1 MGGLGASG
9 LVFVGA
15 GLGAVCRYW
24 VGAVVG
30 GRSFPWATLGV
41 NVLGGLIIGLIISAL
56 PATSGARAFWVVGVL
71 GGFTTF
77 SAFSA
82 EVVQMLASRSFGSA
96 IWYVALSNL
105 GAIGACAVGWWVA
118 TKLGL

>member
-82 EVVQMLASRSFGSA
+82 EALEKQQIVNPSA
-96 IWYVALSNL
+96 LQQTLPNVTFTSP
-105 GAIGACAVGWWVA
+105 
-118 TKLGL
+118 T

>member
-24 VGAVVG
+24 VGAVVN

-56 PATSGARAFWVVGVL
+56 PSTSGARFFWVVGVL

-82 EVVQMLASRSFGSA
+82 EVVEMLSSRSYGSA
-96 IWYVALSNL
+96 LWYIFASNV
-105 GAIGACAVGWWVA
+105 GAIGACALGWWVA